1 MATQARA
8 KVGGEIGANGEWYEG
23 GKFLNTVKENAK
35 KDGSHVKVAK
45 VRNVEIEPGVWVMQ
59 PSANAKPLISF
70 IGRGAEPCR
79 NGSDFRMT
87 PRMAAF
93 ANDGTC
99 GGVTLAEMQAI
110 CNRYN
115 AGERWL

>member
-1 MATQARA
+1 M
-8 KVGGEIGANGEWYEG
+8 
-23 GKFLNTVKENAK
+23 NTVKENAK

-79 NGSDFRMT
+79 NGSDFRMM